1 MIFSSQMRRKPIT
14 VLEQALS
21 FLSHSDRTK
30 TALIKKLTDKGFDED
45 ESRKVVLA
53 LEETGVINDAR
64 WVESKLFAM
73 SEMRPCSL
81 RQAQFKLKPAGVDS
95 NLIESKWLELAL
107 DEPELCL
114 KAAERKKRVW
124 GKNREKIVRHLVS
137 RGFSWDIISKT
148 LDKLAI

>member
-1 MIFSSQMRRKPIT
+1 MT

-30 TALIKKLTDKGFDED
+30 RGLIKKLISKDFP
-45 ESRKVVLA
+45 ESEAEEVA
-53 LEETGVINDAR
+53 SELEKTGVINDAR
-64 WVESKLFAM
+64 WVESKLFSM

-81 RQAQFKLKPAGVDS
+81 RQAQFKLKTEGVDP
-95 NLIESKWLELAL
+95 NLIESKWIELAL
-107 DEPELCL
+107 DEEILCQ

-124 GKNREKIVRHLVS
+124 GENRERLVRHLVS
-137 RGFSWDIISKT
+137 RGFSWDLISKT